1 MRRTPYQYKHFVYSK
16 HHWIITAYLPKKK
29 KPFMQTSHKQSN
41 QLSNDLYNSG
51 DTMNSFGKVQLKG
64 FKDIHDLVC
73 IAEF

>member
-1 MRRTPYQYKHFVYSK
+1 
-16 HHWIITAYLPKKK
+16 
-29 KPFMQTSHKQSN
+29 MQTSHKQSN